1 LNAPTP
7 LISIVIV
14 HFKVPE
20 FLIRLLQSLR
30 QAHMYDKSEVIV
42 VDNASQDNSKE
53 TVTREFPEI
62 QWIDMKSNI
71 GFGKACNVGAKS
83 AQGPYLLFINPDT
96 LVSQNTL
103 TESVSLLKQRPD
115 IGLMGPEILNPDGTL
130 QVSCRRSFPTP
141 LVAIYRFTGLSKI
154 FPKSRRFGKYNLSFL
169 DPKKPSEVDAVSGSF
184 MFMPRS
190 LFQDIGG
197 FDEAFFMYGEDL
209 DICYRVKE
217 KGFKVWYNPQTQIV
231 HFKGKSS
238 SKQSFHSRKAFYEAM
253 LIFSRKY
260 RHLNKSFFPGWLI
273 AGAIVTKAVLSI
285 ITNLFKTSTA
295 LFIDF
300 ALINVILFF
309 GISLRF
315 ILSGMESPYAGP
327 YAGNNVLILIGMHVL
342 LTTSFISIF
351 TVRGVYSKE
360 RYSIGNISVS
370 GAIASMVF
378 MSCAYFVK
386 SMALSRIAFL
396 ISTLFITCAL
406 VCWREALPA
415 LIGRLKRL
423 MFSTGNVIVLGND
436 PVAEILIKNIEKDAT
451 AQIIGILWPD
461 EKKFPGEF
469 MGYPVLGTIEN
480 IRTILERGNIDLFLI
495 ATAHPW
501 YSYVIEALASSKIKN
516 LTIRWVPHELFT
528 NTQDKLP
535 PIIPL
540 HDFTV

>member
-1 LNAPTP
+1 LNSKQP
-7 LISIVIV
+7 LISIIIV

-20 FLIRLLQSLR
+20 FLIRALRSLR
-30 QAHMYDKSEVIV
+30 QAQMYDQSEVIV
-42 VDNASQDNSKE
+42 VDNASQDNSKQNI
-53 TVTREFPEI
+53 TKEFPEI

-83 AQGPYLLFINPDT
+83 ACGTYVLFINPDT

-103 TESVSLLKQRPD
+103 SESVRLLRERPE
-115 IGLMGPEILNPDGTL
+115 IGLMGPETLNPDGSL

-141 LVAIYRFTGLSKI
+141 LVAFYRFAGLSKL
-154 FPKSRRFGKYNLSFL
+154 FPRSKRFGQYNLSFL
-169 DPKKPSEVDAVSGSF
+169 DPKQPSEVDAVSGAF

-190 LFQDIGG
+190 LFKEIGG

-217 KGFKVWYNPQTQIV
+217 KGYKVWYNPQTQIV

-238 SKQSFHSRKAFYEAM
+238 AKQSFHSRKAFYEAM

-260 RHLNKSFFPGWLI
+260 RHLNKSFLPGWLI
-273 AGAIVTKAVLSI
+273 AAAIVSKAMISI

-295 LFIDF
+295 IFIDF

-315 ILSGMESPYAGP
+315 ILSGMESPYGGP
-327 YAGNNVLILIGMHVL
+327 YAGTNVFILIGMHAL
-342 LTTSFISIF
+342 LTTSFILIF
-351 TVRGVYSKE
+351 ALRGVYSKE
-360 RYSIGNISVS
+360 RYSIINISVS
-370 GAIASMVF
+370 GATASMVF

-396 ISTLFITCAL
+396 ISTIFITLAL
-406 VCWREALPA
+406 VSWREALPI

-423 MFSTGNVIVLGND
+423 MYSTGNVILLGND
-436 PVAEILIKNIEKDAT
+436 PVAEILIKNIENDST
-451 AQIIGILWPD
+451 AQIKGILWP
-461 EKKFPGEF
+461 EAEKFPGEF

-480 IRTILERGNIDLFLI
+480 IRTILERENIDLFLI

-516 LTIRWVPHELFT
+516 LTIRWVPHELFA
-528 NTQDKLP
+528 NRQEQLP
-535 PIIPL
+535 SVIPL